1 MTEFII
7 FALIASLG
15 MIVQSVV
22 GFAGALVA
30 IPLFAL
36 TMPPRDAVPAYCVL
50 MQVVSI
56 YLVRESRRH
65 VDWRSVR
72 GLLIGGLPG
81 VLIGALGLKYLPLA
95 VIGTTISAV
104 TLLFGVF
111 FLSGMRVRI
120 PDHPASELI
129 VGLLS
134 GLLGAIVGSGPPVIV
149 YGLARGWPKEVFR
162 GSLLAYF
169 FCLGATGVIS
179 YAALGLLSRH
189 WLLLAAGSTP
199 PALAAAWLGI
209 QLKQRASEKTF
220 RLIVLITVIAVGLVG
235 LVKYLR

>member
-1 MTEFII
+1 MTEFVL
-7 FALIASLG
+7 FALIASVG
-15 MIVQSVV
+15 MLVQSVV
-22 GFAGALVA
+22 GFAGAMMA

-56 YLVRESRRH
+56 YLVRESNRH
-65 VDWRSVR
+65 VDWHSVC

-81 VLIGALGLKYLPLA
+81 VFIGALGLKYLPLT

-104 TLLFGVF
+104 TLLFGVC
-111 FLSGMRVRI
+111 FLSGMHVRI
-120 PDHPASELI
+120 PDYPASALL

-162 GSLLAYF
+162 SSLLAYF
-169 FCLGATGVIS
+169 F
-179 YAALGLLSRH
+179 
-189 WLLLAAGSTP
+189 
-199 PALAAAWLGI
+199 WLGSWSA
-209 QLKQRASEKTF
+209 R
-220 RLIVLITVIAVGLVG
+220 R
-235 LVKYLR
+235 